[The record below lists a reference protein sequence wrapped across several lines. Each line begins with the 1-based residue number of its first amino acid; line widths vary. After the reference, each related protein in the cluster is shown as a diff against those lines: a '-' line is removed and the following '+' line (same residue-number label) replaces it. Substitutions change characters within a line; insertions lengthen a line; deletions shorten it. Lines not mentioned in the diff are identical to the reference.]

1 MEYDGITWDDAVE
14 NKDLLVSSMESGD
27 LAKGLSDVVNSIGEN
42 GGKLDMMNNPVYFS
56 QNRRSFP

>member
-27 LAKGLSDVVNSIGEN
+27 VEGVSDVVNSIGEN
-42 GGKLDMMNNPVYFS
+42 GGKLDMMNNPVYLS